1 MDFKS
6 MLMEMAEDQ
15 AEKMQAEAMNHIDSD
30 EFSVMLATKINE
42 RVNLPWINEE
52 KEQELFEKV
61 TDVVCDMLVGF
72 FQKK

>member
-1 MDFKS
+1 MDFKA
-6 MLMEMAEDQ
+6 MLMEMAEEQ
-15 AEKMQAEAMNHIDSD
+15 AEKMQEQAIDHIDSD

-52 KEQELFEKV
+52 REQELFEKV

-72 FQKK
+72 FKKK

>member
-1 MDFKS
+1 MDFKA
-6 MLMEMAEDQ
+6 MLMEMAEVQ
-15 AEKMQAEAMNHIDSD
+15 AEKMQEQAIDHIGSD

-52 KEQELFEKV
+52 REQELFEKV

-72 FQKK
+72 FKKK

>member
-1 MDFKS
+1 MDFKA
-6 MLMEMAEDQ
+6 MLMEMAEEQ
-15 AEKMQAEAMNHIDSD
+15 AEKMQEQAIDHIGSD

-52 KEQELFEKV
+52 REQELFEKV

-72 FQKK
+72 FKKK

>member
-1 MDFKS
+1 MDFKE
-6 MLMEMAEDQ
+6 MLMEMAEEQ
-15 AEKMQAEAMNHIDSD
+15 AEKMQEQAIDHIDSD

-52 KEQELFEKV
+52 REQELFEKV

-72 FQKK
+72 FKKK

>member
-6 MLMEMAEDQ
+6 MLMEMAEEQ
-15 AEKMQAEAMNHIDSD
+15 AGKMQIQATNYIDSN

-42 RVNLPWINEE
+42 RINLPWINEE
-52 KEQELFEKV
+52 REQELFEKV
-61 TDVVCDMLVGF
+61 TDVVCDMMVGF

>member
-1 MDFKS
+1 
-6 MLMEMAEDQ
+6 
-15 AEKMQAEAMNHIDSD
+15 
-30 EFSVMLATKINE
+30 MLATKINE

-72 FQKK
+72 FKK

>member
-15 AEKMQAEAMNHIDSD
+15 AEKMQAEAMSHIDSD